1 MSPEPR
7 RRPDRSRASTADPD
21 ATPVGMPGSRAAL
34 PRRTVLAVAGGLG
47 LTAAGL
53 PAGLA
58 AGAAPVAGAGSPAR
72 PGAAAGPAHPS
83 GRLANL
89 AHLDFL
95 RVRVRPPVQAGHT
108 TIDLAEDPFV
118 GVLWVYAE
126 SDGAGGYRRVGGG
139 TYDPATDTWGQ
150 GAFDTD
156 DIARAAVV
164 YLRHLRLTG
173 SAASRAAARDLL
185 RGLTYLQTAT
195 GPDAGRTVLW
205 MQPDGTL
212 NPSADPVELPDP
224 SDSGPSYWTAR
235 TVWALGEGYAAF
247 RDTDPRFAAFLGD
260 RLDLAVATGR
270 RDLGAEVG
278 RYLAVDGRRA
288 PAWLVVDDAGAT
300 AEAVLGLA
308 AYVGSATGRRP
319 SAGTARE
326 VLRVL
331 ADGVARQRA
340 GDARTWPFGAV
351 LPSARS
357 ASLWHAWA
365 GMAPA
370 ALARAGA
377 VLRKPDLVAAAT
389 SDAVGFTTHLAVTG
403 GPDNGWSPLP
413 TDRSQI
419 AYGAD
424 GRVQGLAELAAAT
437 GDPAYR
443 RFAGVAAS
451 WFFGANRAF
460 RAVYDP
466 ATGVVADGIA
476 ADGSVNTNAGAESTI
491 HAQLTMLAL
500 DADPVAAAHARVA
513 TYRGRVASSVLE
525 AEDGDLG
532 GGAGVLPAPDP
543 APTEYRLSGS
553 AVSLPSGSSVVV
565 PGRVAAGSLLY
576 PAVRRLPGA
585 ATLTVRVAGRTVGAV
600 SSAGVAGR
608 DDSPDPGV
616 LLPLAVGAAPVAG
629 PVSVTAGD
637 GSAAELDAVVVQPPL
652 EGLVLSGA
660 GGASAVLR
668 SFDERDR
675 GADVPLPGTG
685 PVTVDEFDAAGAP
698 RGSRTVT
705 PGPGG
710 LRVVVPAGGSVLL
723 TRPA

>member
-1 MSPEPR
+1 MSPVAR
-7 RRPDRSRASTADPD
+7 RTHARDAGADD
-21 ATPVGMPGSRAAL
+21 TGPGCTGPGCTGPGWAAGV
-34 PRRTVLAVAGGLG
+34 PRRTVLAAAGGLG
-47 LTAAGL
+47 LAAAVGL
-53 PAGLA
+53 PAGRA
-58 AGAAPVAGAGSPAR
+58 AGSPA
-72 PGAAAGPAHPS
+72 AAGRPTAP
-83 GRLANL
+83 LANL
-89 AHLDFL
+89 DHLDFL
-95 RVRVRPPVQAGHT
+95 RVRVRPPRQVGHT
-108 TIDLAEDPFV
+108 TIDLVDDPFV

-126 SDGAGGYRRVGGG
+126 ADGDGGYRRVGGG
-139 TYDPATDTWGQ
+139 AYDPATDTYGQ
-150 GAFDTD
+150 GAHDTD

-164 YLRHLRLTG
+164 YLRHARLTG
-173 SAASRAAARDLL
+173 SPTSWAAARDLL

-195 GPDAGRTVLW
+195 GPNAGRTVLW

-247 RDTDPRFAAFLGD
+247 RHADPRFAAFLGD
-260 RLDLAVATGR
+260 RLDLAVAAGR
-270 RDLGAEVG
+270 RDLGGKAG

-308 AYVGSATGRRP
+308 AYVAAATGYRSSVDR
-319 SAGTARE
+319 ARE

-351 LPSARS
+351 LPSVRS

-370 ALARAGA
+370 ALARTGA
-377 VLRKPDLVAAAT
+377 VLGDPALLAAAT
-389 SDAVGFTTHLAVTG
+389 ADAVGFTTHLAVTG
-403 GPDNGWSPLP
+403 GPDNGWTPLP
-413 TDRSQI
+413 TDRAQI

-443 RFAGVAAS
+443 RLAGVAAA
-451 WFFGANRAF
+451 WFFGANRAS

-466 ATGVVADGIA
+466 GTGVVTDGIA
-476 ADGSVNTNAGAESTI
+476 ADGSVNANAGAESTI

-513 TYRGRVASSVLE
+513 TYRGRVAQSVLQ
-525 AEDGDLG
+525 AEDGRLA
-532 GGAGVLPAPDP
+532 GGATVLPAPDP
-543 APTEYRLSGS
+543 APVEYRLSGT
-553 AVSLPSGSSVVV
+553 AVALPAGSSVTLADA
-565 PGRVAAGSLLY
+565 PNGALLY
-576 PAVRRLPGA
+576 AAVGRLPGT
-585 ATLTVRVAGRTVGAV
+585 ATVTVRVSGRTVGSV
-600 SSAGVAGR
+600 SSRGVAGH

-616 LLPLAVGAAPVAG
+616 LLPVAVGVAPTGGAV
-629 PVSVTAGD
+629 VLTATG
-637 GSAAELDAVVVQPPL
+637 GTPAELDAVVVQPRV

-668 SFDERDR
+668 SFDDRDR
-675 GADVPLPGTG
+675 TTRVPFPGDG
-685 PVTVDEFDAAGAP
+685 PVVVDTFDDTGRPVTSRVAAATAGA
-698 RGSRTVT
+698 
-705 PGPGG
+705 
-710 LRVVVPAGGSVLL
+710 LDVVVPAGGSLLL
-723 TRPA
+723 TRTR

>member
-1 MSPEPR
+1 MSPVPPR
-7 RRPDRSRASTADPD
+7 TADRTGTSFEGPGVDPD
-21 ATPVGMPGSRAAL
+21 ADGGGSGAL
-34 PRRTVLAVAGGLG
+34 PRRTVLAAAGGLG
-47 LTAAGL
+47 LAAAGL
-53 PAGLA
+53 PRLF
-58 AGAAPVAGAGSPAR
+58 AGSPAS
-72 PGAAAGPAHPS
+72 AAAGSPAAVGSPAAAGS
-83 GRLANL
+83 PAGSLANL

-95 RVRVRPPVQAGHT
+95 RVRVRPPEQAGHT
-108 TIDLAEDPFV
+108 TIDLADDPFV

-126 SDGAGGYRRVGGG
+126 ADGAGGYRRVGGG
-139 TYDPATDTWGQ
+139 THDPVTDTWGQ
-150 GAFDTD
+150 GAYDTD

-173 SAASRAAARDLL
+173 SASSRAAARDLL
-185 RGLTYLQTAT
+185 RGLTYLQTVS
-195 GPDAGRTVLW
+195 GPNAGRTVLW

-247 RDTDPRFAAFLGD
+247 RDLDPRFAAFLGD
-260 RLDLAVATGR
+260 RIDLAVATGR
-270 RDLGAEVG
+270 RDLGGRVG

-308 AYVGSATGRRP
+308 AYVRAAAGHRP
-319 SAGTARE
+319 SAAPARQ
-326 VLRVL
+326 VLAVL
-331 ADGVARQRA
+331 ADGVARQQA
-340 GDARTWPFGAV
+340 GDPRTWPFGAV

-357 ASLWHAWA
+357 ASQWHAWA
-365 GMAPA
+365 GLAPA

-377 VLRKPDLVAAAT
+377 VLRDPALVAAAT

-424 GRVQGLAELAAAT
+424 GRVQGLVELAAAT

-460 RAVYDP
+460 QAVYDP
-466 ATGVVADGIA
+466 STGVVADGIA
-476 ADGSVNTNAGAESTI
+476 ADGSVNHNAGAESTI

-513 TYRGRVASSVLE
+513 TFRGRVASSVLE
-525 AEDGDLG
+525 AEDGRLA
-532 GGAGVLPAPDP
+532 GGAAVLPAPDP
-543 APTEYRLSGS
+543 APAEYRLSGS
-553 AVSLPSGSSVVV
+553 AVSLPEGSSVVL
-565 PGRVAAGSLLY
+565 PGRVAAGSVLY
-576 PAVRRLPGA
+576 AAVHRLPGT
-585 ATLTVRVAGRTVGAV
+585 ATVTLRVGGDTVGSV
-600 SSAGVAGR
+600 SAAGVAGR

-616 LLPLAVGAAPVAG
+616 LVPVLAGTAPVAG
-629 PVSVTAGD
+629 AVSVAAAG
-637 GSAAELDAVVVQPPL
+637 GSPAELDAVVVQPPL
-652 EGLVLSGA
+652 EGLVLSGS
-660 GGASAVLR
+660 GGATAVVR
-668 SFDERDR
+668 SFSEGDRDAR
-675 GADVPLPGTG
+675 VPLPGHS
-685 PVTVDEFDAAGAP
+685 PVTVDTFDPAGRPTA
-698 RGSRTVT
+698 SRVLGTV
-705 PGPGG
+705 PGTVAV
-710 LRVVVPAGGSVLL
+710 RVPAGGSVLL
-723 TRPA
+723 TR